1 MESEGGESM
10 IKKEKEILSSKWPE
24 SIEKVLNLPSGAKY
38 FRCALQVNPF
48 SYLKNNRGEDHELS
62 EEEYNSLLV
71 SKCLESG
78 IMVIAITDHNQVG
91 GINAIRK
98 MAEPS
103 DITAFPGFEVAS
115 SEGVHLLCIFDQ
127 DTETNVL
134 KSYLGGLGIHTPG
147 PSTKNSSEPFSEIL
161 RKVQE
166 EWDGICV
173 AAHITNNGGLLRML
187 KDGARI
193 NAWCDPNLYA
203 VQIPGSISD
212 LEYADQQIVLNK
224 DINYKRARRV
234 AVVNALDIAK
244 PEDLESA
251 QTSTYIKMS
260 QPSIEGLRQAF
271 LDPDSRIRL
280 LSEEEPPEHTE
291 MVALTWEGGFL
302 DDAAIHLNGNLNTLI
317 GGRGTGKS
325 TIIESLRYVLDL
337 EPFGEEAKKASSG
350 ILKQVIRSGTKIS
363 LLVRSHH
370 PSLKDYLIART
381 YPNPPVIRDADGNV
395 LSLTPQD
402 ICRNVEIYGQH
413 EIGELTKSPTKLSRL
428 LDRFLDEDSHLVERK
443 RKTHKELALNRRKL
457 IDIQKELNEI
467 SENLSRLP
475 ALEETFRRFK
485 EAGLE
490 ERLKDQNLLVKE
502 EQVLKTAKS
511 RLSQVRDGLETI
523 RMVVEVDRAFVSEAA
538 LKDLPA
544 KEILR
549 SIDSI
554 LASLETNLRKIF
566 EEYEGY
572 LRTAETDIENV
583 SETWERRRQ
592 KVQDEY
598 EKLLRELQKEAIDG
612 EEFVRLSRQIEE
624 LKPLKDRQDK
634 LNKEKE
640 ALSVRRRN
648 LLIDWEDI
656 KAAEFRAIEK
666 AAKKVNKKL
675 DKQVKVKVSFCGD
688 RELLFDMLRERIG
701 GRLSEAIATLRER
714 EEFSLPEFVATCRK
728 GAAELQNKFNITP
741 DQARRISESGEEVFM
756 ELEEHDLPHTT
767 IMELNI
773 GSPDRGVWKEM
784 NALST
789 GQKATTILLLLL
801 LESDAPLIIDQPE
814 DDLDNFFIAEGIVP
828 KMREEKRKRQFI
840 FSTHNANIPVLGDA
854 ELIIGLKAVGEA
866 EEGHGEIPVE
876 WMGSI
881 DDENVRLNVEEIL
894 EGGKE
899 AFEIRRAKYGF

>member
-1 MESEGGESM
+1 MAVKRS
-10 IKKEKEILSSKWPE
+10 IEITEQINQSNRWSE
-24 SIEKVLNLPSGAKY
+24 SIENVLNLPSGAKY
-38 FRCALQVNPF
+38 FRCVLQVNPF
-48 SYLKNNRGEDHELS
+48 SYLKTNRGVDHGLG

-71 SKCLESG
+71 SKCRELG
-78 IMVIAITDHNQVG
+78 IKIIAITDHNQVD

-98 MAEPS
+98 KAEPLG
-103 DITAFPGFEVAS
+103 ITVFPGFEVSS

-166 EWDGICV
+166 KWNGICA

-193 NAWCDPNLYA
+193 NAWRDPNLYA
-203 VQIPGSISD
+203 AQIPGSISD

-234 AVVNALDIAK
+234 AVVNASDIGR
-244 PEDLESA
+244 PEDLESFQA
-251 QTSTYIKMS
+251 STYIKMS
-260 QPSIEGLRQAF
+260 QPSVEGLRQAF

-280 LSEEEPPEHTE
+280 LSEEEPPRHTE
-291 MVALTWEGGFL
+291 LVALTWEGGFL
-302 DDAAIHLNGNLNTLI
+302 DGAAIHLNGNLNTLI

-325 TIIESLRYVLDL
+325 TIIESLRYVLGL

-370 PSLKDYLIART
+370 PSLKDYLIERT
-381 YPNPPVIRDADGNV
+381 YPNPSTIRDADGNV
-395 LSLTPQD
+395 LSLTPRD

-428 LDRFLDEDSHLVERK
+428 LDRFLDEDLHLAERK
-443 RKTHKELALNRRKL
+443 RKTHKDLALNRRKL

-475 ALEETFRRFK
+475 SLEETFKRFK

-490 ERLKDQNLLVKE
+490 ERLKDQSLLVKE

-511 RLSQVRDGLETI
+511 RLSQVRDGLENMH
-523 RMVVEVDRAFVSEAA
+523 MVVEVDRAFVSEVV
-538 LKDLPA
+538 LKYLPA
-544 KEILR
+544 KETLR
-549 SIDSI
+549 RIDSV
-554 LASLETNLRKIF
+554 LALLETNLRKIIK
-566 EEYEGY
+566 EYEKH
-572 LRTAETDIENV
+572 LRTAETDIEKV

-592 KVQDEY
+592 EVQDEY

-612 EEFVRLSRQIEE
+612 EEFVRISRQIEG
-624 LKPLKDRQDK
+624 LKPLKERQEK
-634 LNKEKE
+634 LTKEKE
-640 ALSVRRRN
+640 ALSVRRLN
-648 LLIDWEDI
+648 LLTDWEDL

-675 DKQVKVKVSFCGD
+675 DKQVRVKVSFCGD
-688 RELLFDMLRERIG
+688 REPLFDVLRERIG
-701 GRLSEAIATLRER
+701 GRLSETTAILRER
-714 EEFSLPEFVATCRK
+714 DDLSLPEFIAICRK
-728 GAAELQNKFNITP
+728 GPAELQSKFNITP
-741 DQARRISESGEEVFM
+741 DQARRISEAGEEVFM
-756 ELEEHDLPHTT
+756 EFEELDLPHTT
-767 IMELNI
+767 VMELNV
-773 GSPDRGVWKEM
+773 GSRDKEVWKEM
-784 NALST
+784 KDLST

-854 ELIIGLKAVGEA
+854 ELIVGLRAVGEA

>member
-1 MESEGGESM
+1 MAVKRSL
-10 IKKEKEILSSKWPE
+10 EITERGIQINRWPE

-48 SYLKNNRGEDHELS
+48 SYLKNNRGEDQGLS
-62 EEEYNSLLV
+62 EEEYNSLLI
-71 SKCLESG
+71 SKCLDLG
-78 IMVIAITDHNQVG
+78 IKVIAITDHNQVS

-103 DITAFPGFEVAS
+103 GITVFPGFEVAS
-115 SEGVHLLCIFDQ
+115 SEGVHLLCTFDP

-134 KSYLGGLGIHTPG
+134 ERYLGDLGIHTTG
-147 PSTKNSSEPFSEIL
+147 ASTKNSSESFSEIL
-161 RKVQE
+161 RKVQD

-173 AAHITNNGGLLRML
+173 AAHITNNGGLLRMVTGEA
-187 KDGARI
+187 KI
-193 NAWCDPNLYA
+193 NAWCDSNLYA
-203 VQIPGSISD
+203 AQIPGPITD
-212 LEYADQQIVLNK
+212 LDYADQQIVLNK
-224 DINYKRARRV
+224 DKNYERARIV

-244 PEDLESA
+244 PEDLESVHA
-251 QTSTYIKMS
+251 STHIKMS

-302 DDAAIHLNGNLNTLI
+302 DGAAIHLNGNLNTLI

-370 PSLKDYLIART
+370 PSLKDYLIERT
-381 YPNPPVIRDADGNV
+381 YPNPSTIRDADGNV
-395 LSLTPQD
+395 LSLTSRD

-428 LDRFLDEDSHLVERK
+428 LDRFLDEDIHLAERK
-443 RKTHKELALNRRKL
+443 RKTHKDLALNRRKL
-457 IDIQKELNEI
+457 IDIQKELNEN

-475 ALEETFRRFK
+475 SLEEIFKRFK

-490 ERLKDQNLLVKE
+490 ERLKDQSLLVKE

-511 RLSQVRDGLETI
+511 RLSQVREGLENI
-523 RMVVEVDRAFVSEAA
+523 RMTVEVDRVFVSEAA
-538 LKDLPA
+538 LKNLPA
-544 KEILR
+544 KETLR
-549 SIDSI
+549 RIDSV
-554 LASLETNLRKIF
+554 LALLETNLRKIIK
-566 EEYEGY
+566 EYEKH
-572 LRTAETDIENV
+572 LRTAEADIEKV

-592 KVQDEY
+592 EVQDEY

-612 EEFVRLSRQIEE
+612 EEFVRISRQIEG
-624 LKPLKDRQDK
+624 LKPLKDRQEK
-634 LNKEKE
+634 LNKEKV
-640 ALSVRRRN
+640 ALSVNRRN
-648 LLIDWEDI
+648 LRTDWEDL
-656 KAAEFRAIEK
+656 KAAEFRAVEK

-675 DKQVKVKVSFCGD
+675 DKQVRVNVSFCGD
-688 RELLFDMLRERIG
+688 RKPLFDILRERIG
-701 GRLSEAIATLRER
+701 GRLSEAIAILREKDDL
-714 EEFSLPEFVATCRK
+714 SLPEFVAICRK
-728 GAAELQNKFNITP
+728 GVAELQSKFNITL
-741 DQARRISESGEEVFM
+741 DQARRIGEAGEEVFM
-756 ELEEHDLPHTT
+756 ELEELDLPHTT
-767 IMELNI
+767 IMELNV
-773 GSPDRGVWKEM
+773 GSLDREVWKKM
-784 NALST
+784 KDLST

-881 DDENVRLNVEEIL
+881 DNKNVRLIVEEIL

>member
-1 MESEGGESM
+1 MAVQRR
-10 IKKEKEILSSKWPE
+10 IEIREQANQINRWPE

-38 FRCALQVNPF
+38 FRCSLQVNPF
-48 SYLKNNRGEDHELS
+48 NYLGDNRKEDHGLD
-62 EEEYNSLLV
+62 EEDYNSQLIN
-71 SKCLESG
+71 KCQEIG
-78 IMVIAITDHNQVG
+78 IKVIAITDHNQVS

-103 DITAFPGFEVAS
+103 GITVFPGFEVAS
-115 SEGVHLLCIFDQ
+115 SEGVHLLCIFDS

-134 KSYLGGLGIHTPG
+134 ERYLGDLGIHTTG
-147 PSTKNSSEPFSEIL
+147 ASTKNSSEPFSEIL
-161 RKVQE
+161 RKVHE
-166 EWDGICV
+166 EWSGICV

-187 KDGARI
+187 TGEAKI
-193 NAWCDPNLYA
+193 TAWCDSNLYA
-203 VQIPGSISD
+203 VQIPGPITD
-212 LEYADQQIVLNK
+212 LDYADQHIVLNK
-224 DINYKRARRV
+224 DKNYERARGV

-244 PEDLESA
+244 PEELKSVQA
-251 QTSTYIKMS
+251 STYIKMS

-291 MVALTWEGGFL
+291 LVALTWEGGFL
-302 DDAAIHLNGNLNTLI
+302 DGAAIHLNGNLNTLI

-370 PSLKDYLIART
+370 PSLKDYLIERT
-381 YPNPPVIRDADGNV
+381 YPNPPVIKDADGNV

-413 EIGELTKSPTKLSRL
+413 EIGELTKSPTKLLRL
-428 LDRFLDEDSHLVERK
+428 LDRFLDEDIHLAERK
-443 RKTHKELALNRRKL
+443 RKTLKELALNRRNL
-457 IDIQKELNEI
+457 IDIQKELNEY

-475 ALEETFRRFK
+475 ALEEKFKRFK

-511 RLSQVRDGLETI
+511 RLSQVKDGLENI

-538 LKDLPA
+538 LKYLPA
-544 KEILR
+544 KETLR
-549 SIDSI
+549 MINSI
-554 LASLETNLRKIF
+554 LASLETNLRKISAD
-566 EEYEGY
+566 YERH
-572 LRTAETDIENV
+572 LRTAETDIMKV
-583 SETWERRRQ
+583 SETWERSRQ
-592 KVQDEY
+592 KVQAEY
-598 EKLLRELQKEAIDG
+598 EKILRNLQKEAIDG
-612 EEFVRLSRQIEE
+612 EEFIILSRQIEG
-624 LKPLKDRQDK
+624 LMPLKDRQVI

-640 ALSVRRRN
+640 ILSVNRRN
-648 LLIDWEDI
+648 LLTDWEDL
-656 KAAEFRAIEK
+656 KAAEFRAIAK

-675 DKQVKVKVSFCGD
+675 DKQVRVEVSFCGE
-688 RELLFDMLRERIG
+688 REPFFAALRERIG
-701 GRLSEAIATLRER
+701 GQLKKTIDTLEER
-714 EEFSLPEFVATCRK
+714 DDLSLPEFIATCRK
-728 GAAELQNKFNITP
+728 GTDELQIKFNITP
-741 DQARRISESGEEVFM
+741 DQARRISKAGEEVFM
-756 ELEEHDLPHTT
+756 ELEELDLPPSPT
-767 IMELNI
+767 MKLNI
-773 GSPDRGVWKEM
+773 NSPDREVWKKM
-784 NALST
+784 KDLST

-828 KMREEKRKRQFI
+828 RMREEKRKRQFI

-876 WMGSI
+876 QMGSI
-881 DDENVRLNVEEIL
+881 DDDKVRLNAEELL
-894 EGGKE
+894 EGGKK
-899 AFEIRRAKYGF
+899 AFEIRRSKYGF

>member
-1 MESEGGESM
+1 MAVKRS
-10 IKKEKEILSSKWPE
+10 IEITEQIIQSNRWSE

-38 FRCALQVNPF
+38 FRCVLQVNPF
-48 SYLKNNRGEDHELS
+48 SYLKTNRGVDHGLA
-62 EEEYNSLLV
+62 EEEYNSYLV
-71 SKCLESG
+71 SKCRELG
-78 IMVIAITDHNQVG
+78 IKIIAITDHNQVG
-91 GINAIRK
+91 GVNAIRK
-98 MAEPS
+98 KAEPLG
-103 DITAFPGFEVAS
+103 ITVFPGFEVSS

-134 KSYLGGLGIHTPG
+134 ERYLGDLGIYTTAS
-147 PSTKNSSEPFSEIL
+147 STKNSAESFSEIL

-166 EWDGICV
+166 EWGGICV
-173 AAHITNNGGLLRML
+173 AAHITNNGGLLQML
-187 KDGARI
+187 TGETRI

-203 VQIPGSISD
+203 VQIPGSIND
-212 LEYADQQIVLNK
+212 LEYAEQQIVLNK
-224 DINYKRARRV
+224 DKNYKRARRV
-234 AVVNALDIAK
+234 AVVNALDIGR
-244 PEDLESA
+244 PEDLDYVQA
-251 QTSTYIKMS
+251 STYIKMS
-260 QPSIEGLRQAF
+260 QPSIEGLRQAY

-291 MVALTWEGGFL
+291 LVALTWEGGFL
-302 DDAAIHLNGNLNTLI
+302 DGAAIHINGNLNTLI

-363 LLVRSHH
+363 LLVRSPH
-370 PSLKDYLIART
+370 PSLKDYLIERT
-381 YPNPPVIRDADGNV
+381 YPNPPVIRDVDGNV

-428 LDRFLDEDSHLVERK
+428 LDRFLDEDIHLAERK
-443 RKTHKELALNRRKL
+443 RKTQKELAHNRRKL

-467 SENLSRLP
+467 LENLSRLP
-475 ALEETFRRFK
+475 ALEESFKRFK

-502 EQVLKTAKS
+502 EQVLKTAKG
-511 RLSQVRDGLETI
+511 RLSQVREGLENI
-523 RMVVEVDRAFVSEAA
+523 RMVVEIDRAFVSEAA

-549 SIDSI
+549 SINSI

-572 LRTAETDIENV
+572 LRAAETDIENV
-583 SETWERRRQ
+583 SERWEQRRQ

-624 LKPLKDRQDK
+624 LKPLKERQEK
-634 LNKEKE
+634 LTKEKE
-640 ALSVRRRN
+640 ALSVKRLN
-648 LLIDWEDI
+648 LLTEWEDL

-675 DKQVKVKVSFCGD
+675 DKQVKVEVSFCGG
-688 RELLFDMLRERIG
+688 REPLIDMLRERIG
-701 GRLSEAIATLRER
+701 GRLSEAITTLRER
-714 EEFSLPEFVATCRK
+714 EEFSLPEFVAICRE

-741 DQARRISESGEEVFM
+741 DQARRISEAGEEVFM
-756 ELEEHDLPHTT
+756 ELEELDLPHPTV
-767 IMELNI
+767 MELNI
-773 GSPDRGVWKEM
+773 GSPDREVWKEM
-784 NALST
+784 NDLST
-789 GQKATTILLLLL
+789 GQKATAILLLLL

-854 ELIIGLKAVGEA
+854 ELIVGLRAVGEA
-866 EEGHGEIPVE
+866 EEGHGEIPVD

>member
-1 MESEGGESM
+1 MPARG
-10 IKKEKEILSSKWPE
+10 IKTTEKIIQNPRGVLPE
-24 SIEKVLNLPSGAKY
+24 NIEKALSFPSGARY
-38 FRCALQVNPF
+38 FRCVLHVNPY
-48 SYLKNNRGEDHELS
+48 SYLNTNRGQDHGLDEG
-62 EEEYNSLLV
+62 EYNLRLIR
-71 SKCLESG
+71 KCVELG
-78 IMVIAITDHNQVG
+78 ISVIAITDHNDVS

-98 MAEPS
+98 EAEPS
-103 DITAFPGFEVAS
+103 DITVFPGFEVAS
-115 SEGVHLLCIFDQ
+115 SEGVHILCIFDPN
-127 DTETNVL
+127 TEIKVL
-134 KSYLGGLGIHTPG
+134 EQYLGSLGIHTAG
-147 PSTKNSSEPFSEIL
+147 PSTTNSPQKFSEIL
-161 RKVQE
+161 RLVQK
-166 EWDGICV
+166 EWDGVCIP
-173 AAHITNNGGLLRML
+173 AHITNDSGLLRML
-187 KDGARI
+187 KKEARI
-193 NAWCDPNLYA
+193 NAWRDTNLYA
-203 VQIPGSISD
+203 VQIPGPISD

-224 DINYKRARRV
+224 DTNYRRIRKAAAIN
-234 AVVNALDIAK
+234 AVDIGRPA
-244 PEDLESA
+244 DLESTQA
-251 QTSTYIKMS
+251 STYIKMS
-260 QPSIEGLRQAF
+260 KPSVEGLRQAF

-280 LSEEEPPEHTE
+280 LSEEESPEHTE
-291 MVALTWEGGFL
+291 MTALTWEGGFL
-302 DDAAIHLNGNLNTLI
+302 DGAIIHLNQNLNTLI

-370 PSLKDYLIART
+370 PSIKDYLIERT
-381 YPNPPVIRDADGNV
+381 YPNPPVIKDVDGNM

-428 LDRFLDEDSHLVERK
+428 LDRFLDEDIHLAERK
-443 RKTHKELALNRRKL
+443 KKIHKELALNRRKL
-457 IDIQKELNEI
+457 IEIQKELNEI
-467 SENLSRLP
+467 SEDLSRLP
-475 ALEETFRRFK
+475 ALEEIFKRFK

-511 RLSQVRDGLETI
+511 RLSQVREGLENI
-523 RMVVEVDRAFVSEAA
+523 RIVVEVDRAFVSDAA
-538 LKDLPA
+538 LKELPA

-549 SIDSI
+549 SIHSI

-566 EEYEGY
+566 GEYEEY
-572 LRTAETDIENV
+572 LRAAETDIEEV
-583 SETWERRRQ
+583 SEAWERHRQ

-612 EEFVRLSRQIEE
+612 EEFIRLSRQIEE

-675 DKQVKVKVSFCGD
+675 EKQVKVKVYFCGD
-688 RELLFDMLRERIG
+688 RESLFEMLRERIG
-701 GRLSEAIATLRER
+701 GRLSEAIATLREIDD
-714 EEFSLPEFVATCRK
+714 FSLPEFVAICRK
-728 GAAELQNKFNITP
+728 GATELQNKFNITP
-741 DQARRISESGEEVFM
+741 DQARRISEAGEEVFM
-756 ELEEHDLPHTT
+756 ELEEHDLAHTT

-773 GSPDRGVWKEM
+773 GSLNREVWKDM
-784 NALST
+784 KDLST

>member
-1 MESEGGESM
+1 MAV
-10 IKKEKEILSSKWPE
+10 KKSIEITERANQSNRWPE
-24 SIEKVLNLPSGAKY
+24 SIEGVLNLPSGAKF

-48 SYLKNNRGEDHELS
+48 SYLKNNRGEDHGLS
-62 EEEYNSLLV
+62 EEEYNSLLI

-103 DITAFPGFEVAS
+103 GITVFPGFEVAS

-134 KSYLGGLGIHTPG
+134 KSYLGGLGIHTTG
-147 PSTKNSSEPFSEIL
+147 ASTKNSSESFSEIL
-161 RKVQE
+161 RKVQD
-166 EWDGICV
+166 EWDGFCV
-173 AAHITNNGGLLRML
+173 AGHITNNGGLLRML
-187 KDGARI
+187 TGEAKI
-193 NAWCDPNLYA
+193 NAWCDSNLYA
-203 VQIPGSISD
+203 VQIPGPISD
-212 LEYADQQIVLNK
+212 LDYADQQIVLNK
-224 DINYKRARRV
+224 DINYERARGV

-244 PEDLESA
+244 PEDLESVHA
-251 QTSTYIKMS
+251 STSIKMS

-280 LSEEEPPEHTE
+280 IFEEEPPEHTE

-302 DDAAIHLNGNLNTLI
+302 DGAAIHINGNLNTLI

-370 PSLKDYLIART
+370 PSLKDYLIERT

-428 LDRFLDEDSHLVERK
+428 LDRFLDEDIHLAERK
-443 RKTHKELALNRRKL
+443 RKTHKELVLNRRKL
-457 IDIQKELNEI
+457 NDIQKELNDI
-467 SENLSRLP
+467 SEYLSRLP

-511 RLSQVRDGLETI
+511 RLSQVRDGLENI
-523 RMVVEVDRAFVSEAA
+523 RVVVEVDRAFVSEVA

-572 LRTAETDIENV
+572 VRAAEADIEKV
-583 SETWERRRQ
+583 SEIWGQHRR

-612 EEFVRLSRQIEE
+612 EEFIRLSRQIEE
-624 LKPLKDRQDK
+624 LKPLKDRQEK

-648 LLIDWEDI
+648 LRIDWEDI

-675 DKQVKVKVSFCGD
+675 DKQVKVKVSFCGE
-688 RELLFDMLRERIG
+688 REPLFDMLRERIG

-714 EEFSLPEFVATCRK
+714 DDFSLPEFVAICRK

-741 DQARRISESGEEVFM
+741 DQARRISEAGEEVFM

-773 GSPDRGVWKEM
+773 GSLDREVWKDM
-784 NALST
+784 KDLST
-789 GQKATTILLLLL
+789 GQKATTVLLLLL

-828 KMREEKRKRQFI
+828 RMREEKRKRQFI

-854 ELIIGLKAVGEA
+854 ELIIGLKAVGDA

-876 WMGSI
+876 RMGSI

>member
-1 MESEGGESM
+1 M
-10 IKKEKEILSSKWPE
+10 IEKPKQIIPNNKWPE
-24 SIEKVLNLPSGAKY
+24 SIGGVLNLPSGAKF

-48 SYLKNNRGEDHELS
+48 SYLKNHRGEDHRLS
-62 EEEYNSLLV
+62 EEEYNSFLIG
-71 SKCLESG
+71 KCLESG
-78 IMVIAITDHNQVG
+78 IMVIAITDHNDVG
-91 GINAIRK
+91 GINAIRDK
-98 MAEPS
+98 AKPLG
-103 DITAFPGFEVAS
+103 ITVFPGFEVAS
-115 SEGVHLLCIFDQ
+115 SEGVHLLCVFDPN
-127 DTETNVL
+127 TETNVL
-134 KSYLGGLGIHTPG
+134 ERYLGDFGIHTPG

-166 EWDGICV
+166 EWEGICV

-187 KDGARI
+187 TGEARI
-193 NAWCDPNLYA
+193 NAWCDSNLYA
-203 VQIPGSISD
+203 VQIPGPISD
-212 LEYADQQIVLNK
+212 LEYADRQIIQNKNK
-224 DINYKRARRV
+224 DYERRSRV
-234 AVVNALDIAK
+234 AVVNALDIVR
-244 PEDLESA
+244 PEDLESVYA
-251 QTSTYIKMS
+251 SIYIKMS
-260 QPSIEGLRQAF
+260 QPSVEGLRQAF

-291 MVALTWEGGFL
+291 LIALTWEGGFL
-302 DDAAIHLNGNLNTLI
+302 DGAAIHLNGNLNTLI

-325 TIIESLRYVLDL
+325 TIIESIRYVLDL

-363 LLVRSHH
+363 LLVRSYH
-370 PSLKDYLIART
+370 PSLKDYLIERT
-381 YPNPPVIRDADGNV
+381 YPNPPVIRDAEGNV
-395 LSLTPQD
+395 LNLTPQD

-413 EIGELTKSPTKLSRL
+413 EIGELTKSPTKLLRL
-428 LDRFLDEDSHLVERK
+428 LDRFLDKDIHLAERK
-443 RKTHKELALNRRKL
+443 RKIYKELAFNRRKL
-457 IDIQKELNEI
+457 NDIQKELDEI

-475 ALEETFRRFK
+475 AIEETFKRFK
-485 EAGLE
+485 DAELE
-490 ERLKDQNLLVKE
+490 ERLKNQNLLVKE

-511 RLSQVRDGLETI
+511 RLSQVRDGLENI
-523 RMVVEVDRAFVSEAA
+523 RMVVEIDRAFVSEAA
-538 LKDLPA
+538 LKGFPA
-544 KEILR
+544 KETLR
-549 SIDSI
+549 RIDFI
-554 LASLETNLRKIF
+554 LALLETNLRKIIK
-566 EEYEGY
+566 EYERH
-572 LRTAETDIENV
+572 LRAAETDIEKV
-583 SETWERRRQ
+583 SETWDQRRQ
-592 KVQDEY
+592 EVQHEY

-624 LKPLKDRQDK
+624 LKPLKDRQEK

-640 ALSVRRRN
+640 ALSIRRRN
-648 LLIDWEDI
+648 LLIDWEDL
-656 KAAEFRAIEK
+656 KTAEFRNLEK
-666 AAKKVNKKL
+666 AAKKVNNKL
-675 DKQVKVKVSFCGD
+675 GKQVRVKVFFCGD
-688 RELLFDMLRERIG
+688 REPLFDMLREKIG
-701 GRLSEAIATLRER
+701 GHLSETIVTLRER
-714 EEFSLPEFVATCRK
+714 DDFSLLEFIATCRK
-728 GAAELQNKFNITP
+728 GATELQNKFNITL
-741 DQARRISESGEEVFM
+741 DQARRISEAGEEVFR

-773 GSPDRGVWKEM
+773 GSLDREVWKDM
-784 NALST
+784 KDLST

-854 ELIIGLKAVGEA
+854 ELIVGLRAVGEA

>member
-1 MESEGGESM
+1 M
-10 IKKEKEILSSKWPE
+10 IEKTKQIILNNRWPE
-24 SIEKVLNLPSGAKY
+24 NMKKVCALPSGAKY
-38 FRCALQVNPF
+38 FRCALQVNSF
-48 SYLKNNRGEDHELS
+48 SYLKNNRGEDHGLGEQ
-62 EEEYNSLLV
+62 EYNSHLV

-78 IMVIAITDHNQVG
+78 VMVIAITDHNQVS
-91 GINAIRK
+91 GINTIRK
-98 MAEPS
+98 KAQHVG
-103 DITAFPGFEVAS
+103 ITVFPGFEVAS
-115 SEGVHLLCIFDQ
+115 SEGVHLLCIFSPDK
-127 DTETNVL
+127 ETKIL
-134 KSYLGGLGIHTPG
+134 ERYLGDLGIHTTS

-187 KDGARI
+187 KGEARI
-193 NAWCDPNLYA
+193 NAWCEANLYA

-212 LEYADQQIVLNK
+212 LEYAGQQIVLNQ
-224 DINYKRARRV
+224 DINYKRDRRV
-234 AVVNALDIAK
+234 AVVNALDIAR
-244 PEDLESA
+244 PEDLESVQA
-251 QTSTYIKMS
+251 STYIKMS
-260 QPSIEGLRQAF
+260 QVSIEGLRQAF

-280 LSEEEPPEHTE
+280 LFEEEPPEHTE
-291 MVALTWEGGFL
+291 MKALTWEGGFL
-302 DDAAIHLNGNLNTLI
+302 DGAAIHLNGNLNTLI

-363 LLVRSHH
+363 LLVHSHH
-370 PSLKDYLIART
+370 PSPKDYLIERT

-413 EIGELTKSPTKLSRL
+413 EIGELTKSPTKLPRL
-428 LDRFLDEDSHLVERK
+428 LDRFLDEDIHLAERK
-443 RKTHKELALNRRKL
+443 RETYKELALNRRKL

-475 ALEETFRRFK
+475 ALEETFKRFK

-490 ERLKDQNLLVKE
+490 ERLKDQSLLVKE
-502 EQVLKTAKS
+502 EQVLKTARS
-511 RLSQVRDGLETI
+511 RLSQVREGLENI
-523 RMVVEVDRAFVSEAA
+523 RMIVEIDRAFVSETA
-538 LKDLPA
+538 LKDLPD

-549 SIDSI
+549 RIDSV
-554 LASLETNLRKIF
+554 LVLLETNLREIIG
-566 EEYEGY
+566 EYERH
-572 LRTAETDIENV
+572 LRTAETDIEKV
-583 SETWERRRQ
+583 SERWEQRRQ
-592 KVQDEY
+592 EVQHEY

-612 EEFVRLSRQIEE
+612 EEFVRISRQIEG
-624 LKPLKDRQDK
+624 LKPLKDRQEK

-640 ALSVRRRN
+640 ALSVKRFN
-648 LLIDWEDI
+648 LLTDWEDL

-675 DKQVKVKVSFCGD
+675 DKQVRVKVSFCGD
-688 RELLFDMLRERIG
+688 REPLFDVLREKIG
-701 GRLSEAIATLRER
+701 GRLSEAIAILRER
-714 EEFSLPEFVATCRK
+714 EDLSLPEFVAICRK

-741 DQARRISESGEEVFM
+741 DQARRISEAGEQVFM
-756 ELEEHDLPHTT
+756 ELEELDLPHTA
-767 IMELNI
+767 IMGLNI
-773 GSPDRGVWKEM
+773 GSADREVWKEM
-784 NALST
+784 QDLST
-789 GQKATTILLLLL
+789 GQKATVILLLLL

-854 ELIIGLKAVGEA
+854 ELIVGLRAIGEA

-881 DDENVRLNVEEIL
+881 DNENVRLNVEEIL